1 MKAFLKDEHT
11 KKQFDTAEEAMI
23 KADYNTSLSLFKRLH
38 QMHPDEELFIQRLA
52 LLTYKS
58 DADGDPAVLHK
69 ADEILSV
76 LQPGSSY
83 RLETSALSGAINK
96 RLFEELKDPLYLDKS
111 IWFYK
116 RGFSIHK
123 DYYNGIN
130 VAYLYALKSLEK
142 KDVFNAFADY
152 GMASSMWKKVVQT
165 CENIISDKNFGLRDD
180 KEWVY
185 QSLSQAYMGLEKM
198 DKVINLLPAIREYS
212 KGVFDLETFRL
223 QNCKLIKV
231 VDAFKAKYMNSM
243 HL

>member
-1 MKAFLKDEHT
+1 MKVLKKESM
-11 KKQFDTAEEAMI
+11 KQQFEEAERAKI
-23 KADYNTSLSLFKRLH
+23 NADFDTSLSLFQVLH
-38 QMHPDEELFIQRLA
+38 EMHPEEELFTQRLA
-52 LLTYKS
+52 LLTYKAKDES
-58 DADGDPAVLHK
+58 SPESLLK
-69 ADEILSV
+69 ADDILKV
-76 LQPGSSY
+76 LQPGNSY

-96 RLFEELKDPLYLDKS
+96 RLFEALKDPLYLDKS

-123 DYYNGIN
+123 DYYNGLN

-152 GMASSMWKKVVQT
+152 GMASSIWKKVVQI
-165 CENIISDKNFGLRDD
+165 CENILADKNFDLRDD

-185 QSLSQAYMGLEKM
+185 QSLSQAYLGLEKM
-198 DKVINLLPAIREYS
+198 DKVIHLLPVIRKHS
-212 KGVFDLETFRL
+212 KGHFDLETFRM

-231 VDAFKAKYMNSM
+231 IDAFKAKYMNSV